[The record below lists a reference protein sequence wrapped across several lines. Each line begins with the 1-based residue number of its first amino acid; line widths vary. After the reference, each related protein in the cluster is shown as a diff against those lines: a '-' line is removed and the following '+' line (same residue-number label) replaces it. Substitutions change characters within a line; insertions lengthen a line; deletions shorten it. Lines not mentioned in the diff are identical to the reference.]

1 MAISTKVHK
10 VFFVLVLAGIMATW
24 MLPSA
29 HAAKRLIFSQ
39 PNDGTTLDNAKGNSV
54 PDQNVAQ
61 LMYEGLVRIKN
72 KKLVPGMA
80 EKWELSPDGTVYTF
94 TLRPSKW
101 SDGKDLTAQDFE
113 YAFRRLMD
121 PKTASPYAFIG
132 EPIKNGVAVEQGKM
146 KPEELGVKALDN
158 RTFQVQLEGPSD
170 YFLSSL
176 ALCNF
181 APMRKDVVEQFGA
194 DFAAKAD
201 HLIFNGPYVLAEYI
215 PQNKKLF
222 KKNPNYWNAKEV
234 KLDEIEVLVV
244 ADLNT
249 ALQMFQTGALD
260 FAEVPSTLYPDY
272 KDKAVTY
279 VYSVE
284 WMGFNTRKKE
294 NKPWLANPDFIKAVG
309 HSIDRELYTQ
319 LSSRG
324 LNLPAQRYV
333 MPGMMGIKSTYG
345 ADFSLN
351 YYKPKADKAKAQEY
365 LKKAMT
371 AMGIKD
377 PAQIEISYQTISNDA
392 DKRRQA
398 EVLQN
403 MITKTLGIKFNIT
416 QVEYKQHWASLKP
429 GDYETA
435 FMGWVPDYD
444 SPFSYLDIWTTNSYT
459 AFRTGFSDATYDGLI
474 KKAIHS
480 PARNESLKNYF
491 EAEKYLLSV
500 APMVPLHLRQKA
512 QLVNPKVKGL
522 NFYFIGFDIDAA
534 FADKI

>member
-1 MAISTKVHK
+1 MVISAKIRK
-10 VFFVLVLAGIMATW
+10 IFFVLVLAGIMAVC

-29 HAAKRLIFSQ
+29 HAAKRLVFSQ
-39 PNDGTTLDNAKGNSV
+39 PNDGTTLDCAKANSV

-61 LMYEGLVRIKN
+61 LMYEGLVRIRN
-72 KKLVPGMA
+72 KKLVPGIA
-80 EKWELSPDGTVYTF
+80 EKWDLSPDGTVYTF
-94 TLRPSKW
+94 KLRSSKW
-101 SDGKDLTAQDFE
+101 NDGKELTAYDFE
-113 YAFRRLMD
+113 YAFIRLMD

-158 RTFQVQLEGPSD
+158 RTFQIKLEGPSD

-181 APMRKDVVEQFGA
+181 APARKDVVDQYGA
-194 DFAAKAD
+194 DYATKAD
-201 HLIFNGPYVLAEYI
+201 KMVYDGPYVLAEYV

-222 KKNPNYWNAKEV
+222 KKNPNYWNAKDV

-294 NKPWLANPDFIKAVG
+294 SKPWLGNLDFVKAINC
-309 HSIDRELYTQ
+309 SIDRELYTQ

-333 MPGMMGIKSTYG
+333 MPGMMGIKGTYG
-345 ADFSLN
+345 EDFSLN

-377 PAQIEISYQTISNDA
+377 PAQIEVTYQIISDNA
-392 DKRRQA
+392 DQRRQA

-403 MITKTLGIKFNIT
+403 MISKTLGIKFNVT

-459 AFRTGFSDATYDGLI
+459 AFRTGFSDTTYDGLV
-474 KKAIHS
+474 KKAVNS
-480 PARNESLKNYF
+480 PVRKDSLKNYF
-491 EAEKYLLSV
+491 EAEKYLLTV

-522 NFYFIGFDIDAA
+522 TFYFIGFDIDAA